1 MRLLRI
7 GVLGFFSLIGII
19 TCLASPSKVS
29 PPKVIIDTDFNT
41 IFDDGQVGAMAAQLF
56 ADGTIDLLGFTIAT
70 GNEWRDQEVAEC
82 LKAVERMGIEKYVK
96 AYVGSQYPI
105 LHDYNDY
112 LYEEQLFGTPIDYV
126 GAYASPQPSPNQI
139 VPPPDGFATHTT
151 PAKTDAV
158 DFIIDTIHQFPHEVT
173 ILEIAPPTNLGLA
186 IRKDPTIIPLIKQI
200 VTMAGQIFVPGNA
213 YLDKAEFNWWF
224 DPAATQ
230 IVLRAAVPHFVIPL
244 DCTNNV
250 PLTQDVF
257 DQIANHRPQT
267 IVTKLFTQTF
277 GPTIQP
283 NTFIFDTNALGYF
296 IHPEFATNTEGIWID
311 IHTTFDVNDKFDAS
325 GVSIPYTSTSS
336 PNFPPIGVLQEST
349 VIFAINTQAFYA
361 FYVDLLTRPVP
372 VQFVRPPPSHND
384 LDD

>member
-1 MRLLRI
+1 MQLLRI
-7 GVLGFFSLIGII
+7 SVLGFFSLIGIV
-19 TCLASPSKVS
+19 TSLANQSKVS

-56 ADGTIDLLGFTIAT
+56 ADGTIDLLGFTIAS

-82 LKAVERMGIEKYVK
+82 LRAVERMGIEKQVK
-96 AYVGSQYPI
+96 VYVGSQYPI
-105 LHDYNDY
+105 LHDLNDY
-112 LYEEQLFGTPIDYV
+112 LYEEALFGPPIDYV
-126 GAYASPQPSPNQI
+126 GAYTSSPPNPPSPPPAPNQL
-139 VPPPDGFATHTT
+139 VPPPDGFATHTK

-186 IRKDPTIIPLIKQI
+186 IRKDPTIVPLIKQI

-213 YLDKAEFNWWF
+213 YLGNAEFNWWF
-224 DPAATQ
+224 DPEATQ
-230 IVLRAAVPHFVIPL
+230 IVLRAKVPHFVIPL

-250 PLTQDVF
+250 PLTQAVF
-257 DQIANHRPQT
+257 DQIANHQPQT
-267 IVTKLFTQTF
+267 IVTKLFAQTF
-277 GPTIQP
+277 GPTISP

-296 IHPEFATNTEGIWID
+296 IHPEFATNTRGIWID
-311 IHTTFDVNDKFDAS
+311 IHNTFDANYGQSVPFTSNPFPA
-325 GVSIPYTSTSS
+325 IPL
-336 PNFPPIGVLQEST
+336 LQEST
-349 VIFAINTQAFYA
+349 VIFAIDTNAFYA